1 MPAGRLTST
10 VDMVQWIKGQDIYIR
25 AFIDG
30 RPIEEVEAERERAAA
45 AEPISFTFTASE
57 GERMCIRPGYVLQN
71 TDALAWLAAA
81 GPELVHAIVTD
92 PPFTLVDYSEGE
104 VAKLRSGAG
113 GVWRQPPALGGHKRA
128 PLPRFTVL
136 TTEQRHE
143 LATFMW
149 KFGDLALRVLKPGG
163 HLIIASTPLLTRCVF
178 APLEDAGLEKRGEV
192 IRLVQT
198 LRGGDRPKGAETE
211 FPDVSAMPRGGFEP
225 WGLLR
230 KPFKGTVAECLRRWG
245 TGALR
250 RTPSGGP
257 FSDVITSAPTR
268 AAERALSPHPSLKPQ
283 AFMRQLV
290 RAALPLGRGVVLDPF
305 MGGGSTIAAAVAC
318 GYEAIGVERDAEF
331 FEAAQDGIPKLA
343 ALA

>member
-1 MPAGRLTST
+1 MT
-10 VDMVQWIKGQDIYIR
+10 
-25 AFIDG
+25 
-30 RPIEEVEAERERAAA
+30 
-45 AEPISFTFTASE
+45 TFYAN

-113 GVWRQPPALGGHKRA
+113 GVWRQPPALGGRKRA

-136 TTEQRHE
+136 TPEQRRE
-143 LATFMW
+143 LAAFMRR
-149 KFGDLALRVLKPGG
+149 FGELVLRVLAPGG
-163 HLIIASTPLLTRCVF
+163 HLIVASTPLLTRDVF
-178 APLEDAGLEKRGEV
+178 GPLEDAGLEKRGEIV
-192 IRLVQT
+192 RLVQT
-198 LRGGDRPKGAETE
+198 LRGGDRPKGAEGE
-211 FPDVSAMPRGGFEP
+211 FPDVSVMPRGSFEP
-225 WGLLR
+225 WGLFR
-230 KPFKGTVAECLRRWG
+230 KPFKGTVAACLRRYG

-250 RTPSGGP
+250 RPAAGGP
-257 FSDVITSAPTR
+257 FQDVIASAPTR

-283 AFMRQLV
+283 RFMRHLV
-290 RAALPLGRGVVLDPF
+290 WSALPLGRGVVLDPF

-318 GYEAIGVERDAEF
+318 AEANGGGYEAIGLERDGEF
-331 FEAAQDGIPKLA
+331 FEAARVGIPKLA